1 MMCIWTT
8 IRYRVLAIATA
19 AIFIFV
25 PASST
30 PVAAVFAQD
39 FGHNR
44 FSKFTV
50 FPIISNSLESIVNAR
65 IENKQLQR
73 VVLHFQHL

>member
-1 MMCIWTT
+1 MT
-8 IRYRVLAIATA
+8 ISKKMSA
-19 AIFIFV
+19 A
-25 PASST
+25 P
-30 PVAAVFAQD
+30 
-39 FGHNR
+39 NR